1 MYYPALS
8 KEYLQ
13 EKSLVQQFIDSFDKF
28 VEEGMQLVVDSQGV
42 IEPQV
47 ENLVLKLGK
56 VSVGQPSITEADGSR
71 RLYYPLEARLR
82 DITYSSP
89 IFLEITPFFSGSEG
103 RTETVFIGELPVMVK
118 SKLCYLSKMSR
129 DELISAGEDPLDPGG
144 YFIINGTEKALMS
157 IEDLAPNR
165 VFVSREKENDLVQAK
180 VFSTRL
186 GFRGRITV
194 DRARDG
200 KISVTMPSFNKN
212 VELTV
217 LLKALGLDRQEKVF
231 AAFSDS
237 PEIHNDLMLNWEAD
251 KDVRM
256 RRDALESIG
265 KKAAP
270 GQPVDYQ
277 LKRAELLI
285 DRYLLPHIG
294 VEEKDRVAKAYYL
307 CRMTERAI
315 LVASS
320 KRKVEDKDHY
330 ANKRLKI
337 SGKLMEELF
346 RYAFQF
352 FVKDVAYQL
361 ERANIRHRKMTLF
374 TIVRPDALTERMK
387 YSMATGNWMGGHT
400 GVCQPVDRYNF
411 ISSLAFARRVIS
423 PLAKKHPHHKA
434 RDLHGTHFGRLD
446 PNETPEGP
454 NCITPDTPILLD
466 NETSAT
472 IADYEKLWPSEK
484 LLSSCWD
491 DEKRLVASGV
501 GRYIKFNSKEYDAF
515 KVTTKETGRAVV
527 ATPDHPFFTPE
538 GKTELKSL
546 AAGSRVAVLPGKPL
560 AFQPA
565 EDKTILS
572 EDQLAVSLPPKS
584 DFGYI
589 KGELAA
595 RGLLPLKT
603 NDRRTP
609 VIARLLGHLFGDGCL
624 SYSMKK
630 HKSNASITFTGTR
643 EDLQD
648 IAGDVKKLGF
658 PVSPIT
664 VHHAR
669 SELANGQVIEGDT
682 ARLSCYSKPLFS
694 LFAALGAPVGEK
706 TEKETGIPAW
716 ITDGSKL
723 LQREFLAAYFGSEM
737 TRPRLQK
744 KGRNFTSPAF
754 SLNKTEER
762 LNNGI
767 GFVQQMQRLLG
778 NFGISVAYTKIVD
791 GTIRKD
797 GVRTKKIKAVLSTR
811 PESLL
816 ALYGTINF
824 AYCRSRKTL
833 ARFATEYLQFKQ
845 HKLSKR
851 ATIQQQAIALRA
863 TGSSVSAIAS
873 QLGLPVHSVADW
885 LRSSKK
891 FGAEAAVHVPASS
904 IPSFSEF
911 VAAHAASA
919 EGLCW
924 ETIEKIERVKVKDV
938 RDVTT
943 VQDTHNFFANGFLA
957 GNCGLIK
964 SLAMFCEVT
973 SGGDEK
979 PVEQALKKIG
989 VTMQAT

>member
-1 MYYPALS
+1 MYYPALT

-13 EKSLVQQFIDSFDKF
+13 RNSLVGQFIESYDKF
-28 VEEGMQLVVDSQGV
+28 VAEGMQVVVDSQGV

-56 VSVGQPSITEADGSR
+56 ISVGQPSITEADGSR
-71 RLYYPLEARLR
+71 RIYLPMEARLR
-82 DITYSSP
+82 DISYSSP
-89 IFLEITPFFSGSEG
+89 IFLEITPYFSGSEG
-103 RTETVFIGELPVMVK
+103 RTETVFIGELPVMTK
-118 SKLCYLSKMSR
+118 SKLCYLSKMGR
-129 DELISAGEDPLDPGG
+129 DELIAAGEDPMDQGG
-144 YFIINGTEKALMS
+144 YFVINGTEKALMS

-194 DRARDG
+194 DRQRDG
-200 KISVTMPSFNKN
+200 RIFVTMPSFNKS
-212 VELTV
+212 VEFTV
-217 LLKALGLDRQEKVF
+217 LLKALGLDKPEKVN
-231 AAFSDS
+231 AAFSDFA
-237 PEIHNDLMLNWEAD
+237 EIHNDLQLNMEAD
-251 KDVRM
+251 KEIKTRK
-256 RRDALESIG
+256 DALESIG

-294 VEEKDRVAKAYYL
+294 VEEKDRMAKAYYL

-315 LVASS
+315 LVAYR

-330 ANKRLKI
+330 SNKRLKI

-411 ISSLAFARRVIS
+411 ISALAFARRVIS

-454 NCITPDTPILLD
+454 NCIAPQTPVLLD
-466 NETSAT
+466 NETSVT
-472 IADYEKLWPSEK
+472 IGEYERHWGNER
-484 LLSSCWD
+484 LLSADWGNG
-491 DEKRLVASGV
+491 KKLAASGI
-501 GRYIKFNSKEYDAF
+501 GRYIKFNSREYDAF
-515 KVTTKETGRAVV
+515 RITTSETGRTII
-527 ATPDHPFFTPE
+527 ATPDHPFFAPE
-538 GKTELKSL
+538 GKIELKGL
-546 AAGSRVAVLPGKPL
+546 QVGSRVAVLPGRPL
-560 AFQPA
+560 AFEA
-565 EDKTILS
+565 AKEKTILD
-572 EDQLAVSLPPKS
+572 EEQLAAALPPKS
-584 DFGYI
+584 DFEYA
-589 KGELAA
+589 KKELVQ
-595 RGLLPLKT
+595 RRLLPLKT
-603 NDRRTP
+603 TDKRAA
-609 VIARLLGHLFGDGCL
+609 VIARLAGHLFGDGCL
-624 SYSMKK
+624 SYSMRT
-630 HKSNASITFTGTR
+630 HKSVASITFTGTE
-643 EDLQD
+643 EDLHD
-648 IAGDVKKLGF
+648 IADDVKNLGF
-658 PVSPIT
+658 AVSAIT

-669 SELANGQVIEGDT
+669 SQLANGQIIEGDT
-682 ARLSCYSKPLFS
+682 TRMSCYSKPLYA

-706 TEKETGIPAW
+706 TEKQAPVPEW
-716 ITDGSKL
+716 ITAGSRL

-737 TRPRLQK
+737 TRPRMQK

-762 LNNGI
+762 LEDGVA
-767 GFVQQMQRLLG
+767 FVVQIQKMLG
-778 NFGISVAYTKIVD
+778 NFGVSIAYTRIAGGTVRRD
-791 GTIRKD
+791 GKA
-797 GVRTKKIKAVLSTR
+797 TKKIKAVLSTR
-811 PESLL
+811 PESML
-816 ALYGTINF
+816 ALYGTIGF
-824 AYCRSRKTL
+824 AYCKSRQAL
-833 ARFATEYLQFKQ
+833 ARFGVEYCEFKQ
-845 HKLSKR
+845 RLLSR
-851 ATIQQQAIALRA
+851 RVLLAQQALALHADGRPIA
-863 TGSSVSAIAS
+863 VIAS
-873 QLGLPVHSVADW
+873 TLAVPRHSVADW
-885 LRSSKK
+885 LRSSRKM
-891 FGAEAAVHVPASS
+891 GSRAAVHVPASS
-904 IPSFSEF
+904 IPSFPEF
-911 VAAHAASA
+911 IAEHAASG

-924 ETIEKIERVKVKDV
+924 ESIEKIEPVKVSDV

-943 VQDTHNFFANGFLA
+943 LTNHHNFFANGFLT

-973 SGGDEK
+973 SGADEK
-979 PVEQALKKIG
+979 PVESALKKIG
-989 VTMQAT
+989 VTMHAT

>member
-1 MYYPALS
+1 MYYPVLT

-13 EKSLVQQFIDSFDKF
+13 ENSLVSQFIESYNKF
-28 VEEGMQLVVDSQGV
+28 VAEGMQQIVSSQAV

-71 RLYYPLEARLR
+71 RIYYPMEARLR
-82 DITYSSP
+82 DISYSSP
-89 IFLEITPFFSGSEG
+89 IFLEITPYFSGSEG
-103 RTETVFIGELPVMVK
+103 RTETVFIGELPVMTK

-129 DELISAGEDPLDPGG
+129 DELISAGEDPMDQGG

-165 VFVSREKENDLVQAK
+165 VFVSREKENDAVQAK

-200 KISVTMPSFNKN
+200 RISVTMPSFNKN

-217 LLKALGLDRQEKVF
+217 LLKALGLDRQEKVS
-231 AAFSDS
+231 AAFSDT
-237 PEIHNDLMLNWEAD
+237 PEIYNDLMLNWESD
-251 KDVRM
+251 KEIKTRK
-256 RRDALESIG
+256 DALESIG

-294 VEEKDRVAKAYYL
+294 VEEKDRMAKAYYL

-315 LVASS
+315 MVAHR

-411 ISSLAFARRVIS
+411 ISALAFARRVIS

-454 NCITPDTPILLD
+454 NCITPDAQILLD
-466 NETSAT
+466 NETAVSIGA
-472 IADYEKLWPSEK
+472 YEGIWGKEM
-484 LLSSCWD
+484 LLSSDWPG
-491 DEKRLVASGV
+491 EKRLVASDI
-501 GRYIKFNSKEYDAF
+501 GRYIKHDSREYDAF
-515 KVTTKETGRAVV
+515 KITTGETGRAII

-538 GKTELKSL
+538 GKTALNDLKI
-546 AAGSRVAVLPGKPL
+546 GDRVAVLPGKPL
-560 AFQPA
+560 AFQAA
-565 EDKTILS
+565 EEKTVLS
-572 EDQLAVSLPPKS
+572 EETLATALPPKS
-584 DFGYI
+584 DFEHI
-589 KGELAA
+589 KKELAG
-595 RGLLPLKT
+595 RGLLPLKAS
-603 NDRRTP
+603 DRRAP

-624 SYSMKK
+624 SFSMRRY
-630 HKSNASITFTGTR
+630 KSNCSITFTGNQA
-643 EDLQD
+643 DLQD
-648 IAGDVKKLGF
+648 IAADVRMLGF
-658 PVSPIT
+658 IASSIT
-664 VHHAR
+664 RHHAR
-669 SELANGQVIEGDT
+669 SELANGMVIEGDT
-682 ARLSCYSKPLFS
+682 TRMSCYSKPLFA

-706 TEKETGIPAW
+706 TGLQAHVPEW
-716 ITDGSKL
+716 IASGGML

-737 TRPRLQK
+737 TRPRMQS

-762 LNNGI
+762 LADGVA
-767 GFVQQMQRLLG
+767 FVSQIQKMLG
-778 NFGISVAYTKIVD
+778 SFGVNLAYTRIVE
-791 GTIRKD
+791 
-797 GVRTKKIKAVLSTR
+797 GVRRRDGRTTKKIKAVLSMKL
-811 PESLL
+811 ESIL
-816 ALYGTINF
+816 ALYGTIGF
-824 AYCRSRKTL
+824 SYCRGRKAL
-833 ARFATEYLQFKQ
+833 ARFAAEYAEFKQ
-845 HKLSKR
+845 RELSRR
-851 ATIQQQAIALRA
+851 ASAQRQVLALHA
-863 TGSSVSAIAS
+863 AGHSAPSISSS
-873 QLGLPVHSVADW
+873 LGLPRHSVADW
-885 LRSSKK
+885 LRSSRKM
-891 FGAEAAVHVPASS
+891 GYRASVHVPASS

-911 VAAHAASA
+911 ISAHAASE

-924 ETIEKIERVKVKDV
+924 ETVEKIEPLKVRDV
-938 RDVTT
+938 RDITT
-943 VQDTHNFFANGFLA
+943 LQDTHNFFANGFLT

-964 SLAMFCEVT
+964 SLSLFCEVS
-973 SGGDEK
+973 SGADEK

-989 VTMQAT
+989 LTMQAT